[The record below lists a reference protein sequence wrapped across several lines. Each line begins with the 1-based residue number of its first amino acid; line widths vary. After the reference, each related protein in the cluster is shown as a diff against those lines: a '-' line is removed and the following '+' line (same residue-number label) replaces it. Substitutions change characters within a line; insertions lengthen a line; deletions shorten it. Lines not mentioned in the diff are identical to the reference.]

1 MHSTAQRRRMSEL
14 IDIIAPA
21 EHPGP
26 VALYAAAA
34 RKCGADLIQ
43 HPELQEA
50 VVLACAMSW
59 YTAALVLGGAR
70 HRRTPQIRALVE
82 ALGRPG
88 PDPARAP
95 QTDPATGLA
104 GSKGQLDEGWRRRAS
119 SKARRLLPEDLVW
132 WASARRAGQPRAA
145 WVDWYGSRGAMRRAV
160 AALPGICRSGE
171 RRSPGDERPVG
182 LCDGAGPLE
191 CSAAADLA
199 HAVRV
204 RVFRGSAQAPDS
216 VFTLAL
222 YAYQTL
228 IVHRPEAYALAG
240 VEGHAAAALARRL
253 RGVDA
258 LLAWMRRHVAPGSIF
273 PEEDRVMLPDQVATY
288 GLGRP
293 LDRALLIFAVAR
305 RLGLGAR
312 VVQTTRRAYALLND
326 GSGSVLID
334 AGALRPVSAPQ
345 GVVVLAFDE
354 ARQVGYGEA
363 WAPPEPAPCPRAVLP
378 ARLPRRPVAA
388 ASVA

>member
-1 MHSTAQRRRMSEL
+1 MGQGLRMSEL
-14 IDIIAPA
+14 VDIMAPA
-21 EHPGP
+21 EHSGP
-26 VALYAAAA
+26 VALYAAASH
-34 RKCGADLIQ
+34 KCRADLIR
-43 HPELQEA
+43 HSDLQEA
-50 VVLACAMSW
+50 VVLACAMSS
-59 YTAALVLGGAR
+59 YTAALVLGSTGDR
-70 HRRTPQIRALVE
+70 WSPQLETLRA
-82 ALGRPG
+82 ALACSESV
-88 PDPARAP
+88 PARN
-95 QTDPATGLA
+95 A
-104 GSKGQLDEGWRRRAS
+104 GANSPTRVAGDRDGSDAGWRRRVS
-119 SKARRLLPEDLVW
+119 NRARRLLPEEMVW
-132 WASARRAGQPRAA
+132 RATPEGVRGPRVAGPVDWHGSRSAIQRAIATLPSIAGSSTQWSCGNRPFAKVSGQPDHPMGHAA
-145 WVDWYGSRGAMRRAV
+145 V
-160 AALPGICRSGE
+160 E
-171 RRSPGDERPVG
+171 
-182 LCDGAGPLE
+182 
-191 CSAAADLA
+191 DLA
-199 HAVRV
+199 HAVRL
-204 RVFRGSAQAPDS
+204 RIFQGSAQAPDS

-258 LLAWMRRHVAPGSIF
+258 LLAWMRRHVVPGSIF

-312 VVQTTRRAYALLND
+312 VVQTTRGAYALVND
-326 GSGSVLID
+326 GSGPVLID

-363 WAPPEPAPCPRAVLP
+363 WAPPEPTPCPRAVLP